1 MPARTQRPVY
11 NRYRTTA
18 YVDGNTVRVAQPH
31 AVPPRQYGAVSVPQ
45 RRYTAE
51 PRPQPRQPQPRR
63 RVRYQEAAQTASI
76 SITFGSTLML
86 LAAVVAALF
95 IGYNYLRL
103 KSSLDVHMDTIKTL
117 ETRLDNLRTENDAL
131 ERSIDTSVDLN
142 YVYSVAVNELG
153 MVRIG
158 QNNIIQY
165 DKTESEYVRQY
176 EDLPAAN

>member
-1 MPARTQRPVY
+1 
-11 NRYRTTA
+11 
-18 YVDGNTVRVAQPH
+18 
-31 AVPPRQYGAVSVPQ
+31 
-45 RRYTAE
+45 
-51 PRPQPRQPQPRR
+51 
-63 RVRYQEAAQTASI
+63 
-76 SITFGSTLML
+76 ML

-153 MVRIG
+153 MVRVG
-158 QNNIIQY
+158 QSNIIQY
-165 DKTESEYVRQY
+165 DKTESEYV
-176 EDLPAAN
+176 

>member
-1 MPARTQRPVY
+1 MPARTQRPAY
-11 NRYRTTA
+11 NRNRTTA
-18 YVDGNTVRVAQPH
+18 YVDGNTVRVTQPA
-31 AVPPRQYGAVSVPQ
+31 AVPQRQYGTAAAQ
-45 RRYTAE
+45 KRRIQE
-51 PRPQPRQPQPRR
+51 RPARR
-63 RVRYQEAAQTASI
+63 LRVRYQEAAQTASV
-76 SITFGSTLML
+76 SITRGSTFLL

-95 IGYNYLRL
+95 IGYNYLCL
-103 KSSLDVHMDTIKTL
+103 KSSLDVHMDTIKSL

-153 MVRIG
+153 MVRVG
-158 QNNIIQY
+158 QGNIIQY